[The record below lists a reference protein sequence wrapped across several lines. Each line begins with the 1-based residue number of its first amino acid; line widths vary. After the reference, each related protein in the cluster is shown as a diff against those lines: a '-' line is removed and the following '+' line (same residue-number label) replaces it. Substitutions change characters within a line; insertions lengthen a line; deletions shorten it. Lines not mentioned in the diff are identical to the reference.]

1 MLLQVTTLYP
11 LYSFHFILTLFIS
24 LSFLLCL
31 KKAMNYMQRMHENG
45 RGTSQHS
52 SSAAAAAMA
61 SAYSSY
67 PRSHPPSRG
76 SFLPLSAEASWAASL
91 KYPNMAPSYNSFMNH
106 AHSSSHQGDAAPN
119 SSQHAD
125 KVKIAKLEG
134 QNESMKQMVENL
146 LAANADLEGQKT
158 HLLQLV
164 GHLTSE
170 INLLK
175 GRNRGDE
182 AVSNHHPVQQLRNG
196 LDVPEHAERPSV
208 SSVESGHQH
217 QEFLT
222 SKAPLKKRY
231 REEDK

>member
-1 MLLQVTTLYP
+1 
-11 LYSFHFILTLFIS
+11 
-24 LSFLLCL
+24 
-31 KKAMNYMQRMHENG
+31 MNYMQRMHEHG

-52 SSAAAAAMA
+52 SSAAAAMA

-67 PRSHPPSRG
+67 PLSHPPSRG
-76 SFLPLSAEASWAASL
+76 SFLPLSAEASYAASRMPASL
-91 KYPNMAPSYNSFMNH
+91 RHPNLAPSYNSLFQP
-106 AHSSSHQGDAAPN
+106 QGDVASN

-146 LAANADLEGQKT
+146 LAANADLEGQKA

-164 GHLTSE
+164 GQLTSE
-170 INLLK
+170 VNILK
-175 GRNRGDE
+175 GRNHRDE
-182 AVSNHHPVQQLRNG
+182 ASYNHHPVQQLRNG
-196 LDVPEHAERPSV
+196 LNVPQQREPPSV
-208 SSVESGHQH
+208 SSAESGHHH

-231 REEDK
+231 RAEEDK